1 MQESNNTKPSVMF
14 CPLLNQEITDLECFE
29 IVFAVDGFV
38 KMSSVP
44 ETQNFSR
51 DEARGKCNKKDCPYH
66 YL

>member
-1 MQESNNTKPSVMF
+1 MF
-14 CPLLNQEITDLECFE
+14 CPLLKQVIDEIVCYE

-44 ETQNFSR
+44 EIQDISR
-51 DEARGKCNKKDCPYH
+51 DEAREKCNKKNCPYH